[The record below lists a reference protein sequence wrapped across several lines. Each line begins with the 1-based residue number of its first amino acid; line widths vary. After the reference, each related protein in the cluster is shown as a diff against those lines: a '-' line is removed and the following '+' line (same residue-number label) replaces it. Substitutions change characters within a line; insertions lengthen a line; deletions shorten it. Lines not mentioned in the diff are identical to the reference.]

1 MQIIGRKSPNIGEH
15 NLLNIFIGGLLAILY
30 TPLVWHWYEGWLN
43 KTIGIE
49 HEYFSHGLI
58 GIPFAVYIA
67 WFNRKKWRKLE
78 DKAHPVG
85 IFLLVLAAIFYLTGV
100 WDFVNL
106 SLPIVL
112 AGICLLIKGSEGLK
126 LNAFPLILVL
136 FATPTSVPY
145 LITPYTLPLQKFIAG
160 TAGFILF
167 QFGIDVTIEGIYLA
181 VRGRLVEVAPYCA
194 GLKMLFTSLYVSL
207 MVLYWTDCLKSYR
220 KTTLLLSGA
229 LILSVIGNIIRN
241 TMLSYFHGTDNESAF
256 TWLHDSW
263 GGDVYS
269 ACMLGLILL
278 LHTKIIEK
286 LPD

>member
-1 MQIIGRKSPNIGEH
+1 MQIIGRKYPSIREQNF
-15 NLLNIFIGGLLAILY
+15 LNIFIGSLLAILY

-58 GIPFAVYIA
+58 GLPFAAYIA
-67 WFNRKKWRKLE
+67 WFNRKKWFKLE
-78 DKAHPVG
+78 DEAHLAGV
-85 IFLLVLAAIFYLTGV
+85 FLLVLGAGFYLTGM

-112 AGICLLIKGSEGLK
+112 AGICLLIKGVEGLK
-126 LNAFPLILVL
+126 LNAFPLVLVL
-136 FATPTSVPY
+136 LATPTSVPY

-160 TAGFILF
+160 TAGFLLI

-181 VRGRLVEVAPYCA
+181 VKGRLVEVAPYCA
-194 GLKMLFTSLYVSL
+194 GLKMLFTSIYVSL

-229 LILSVIGNIIRN
+229 LIMSVIGNIIRN

-256 TWLHDSW
+256 AWLHDSW

-269 ACMLGLILL
+269 ACMLGLIVL